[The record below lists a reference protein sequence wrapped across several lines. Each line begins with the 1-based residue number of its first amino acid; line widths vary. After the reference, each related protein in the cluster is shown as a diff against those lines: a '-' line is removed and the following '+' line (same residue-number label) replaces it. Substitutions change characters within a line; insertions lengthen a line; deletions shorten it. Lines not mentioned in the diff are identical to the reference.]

1 MFTGPWRGHRPA
13 DGRALGPKARGLD
26 ILRSTPAP
34 EIGVRKLQRAAVA
47 AALAAAGLGVAGAAA
62 NAATAAP
69 GHRAQAATAS
79 WSGAGSVRANERVV
93 EAFLQDVINEHHGD
107 HAANYLN
114 PDMQWSGGT
123 VGTVTGSANVAGLF
137 AGVVAAFPDAHITI
151 DDIFGQRDQVVV
163 RVVVSGTQQG
173 AILGIPASGRHV
185 QWDGVDV
192 YRLSHGKIS
201 NIWAGDDWTAILN
214 DTGTYKAPWIP

>member
-1 MFTGPWRGHRPA
+1 M
-13 DGRALGPKARGLD
+13 
-26 ILRSTPAP
+26 
-34 EIGVRKLQRAAVA
+34 RKFQS
-47 AALAAAGLGVAGAAA
+47 AALAAVLTAAA
-62 NAATAAP
+62 ALGLAAA
-69 GHRAQAATAS
+69 GATAS
-79 WSGAGSVRANERVV
+79 ATTGAAGHTTRPAKASPGVGVAANEREVR
-93 EAFLQDVINEHHGD
+93 AFLRDVIDEHHGD
-107 HAANYLN
+107 HAGRYLTR
-114 PDMQWSGGT
+114 DMQWHGGT
-123 VGTVTGSANVAGLF
+123 VGTVKGRKDVAGLF
-137 AGVVAAFPDAHITI
+137 ADVVASLPNAHASIK
-151 DDIFGQRDQVVV
+151 DIFGQGDQVVV

>member
-1 MFTGPWRGHRPA
+1 M
-13 DGRALGPKARGLD
+13 
-26 ILRSTPAP
+26 
-34 EIGVRKLQRAAVA
+34 RKLQRVAVA
-47 AALAAAGLGVAGAAA
+47 VAITAAGLGVAGAAA
-62 NAATAAP
+62 NATTAAP
-69 GHRAQAATAS
+69 GHPAQAATAQRGG
-79 WSGAGSVRANERVV
+79 GASVQANERVV

-114 PDMQWSGGT
+114 PAMQWSGGT
-123 VGTVTGSANVAGLF
+123 VGTITGSANVAGLF

-151 DDIFGQRDQVVV
+151 DDIFGQGDQVVV
-163 RVVVSGTQQG
+163 RVVVSGTQEG

-201 NIWAGDDWTAILN
+201 NIWAGDDWSAIFY
-214 DTGTYKAPWIP
+214 DTGTYKAPWIH

>member
-1 MFTGPWRGHRPA
+1 M
-13 DGRALGPKARGLD
+13 
-26 ILRSTPAP
+26 
-34 EIGVRKLQRAAVA
+34 RKLQRAAVA
-47 AALAAAGLGVAGAAA
+47 AALAAAGLGVAAAAA
-62 NAATAAP
+62 NAATA
-69 GHRAQAATAS
+69 S
-79 WSGAGSVRANERVV
+79 WGGAGSVRANERVV

-107 HAANYLN
+107 HAAGYLN
-114 PDMQWSGGT
+114 PGMQWSGGT

-151 DDIFGQRDQVVV
+151 NDIFGQGDQVVV
-163 RVVVSGTQQG
+163 RVVVSGTQEG

>member
-1 MFTGPWRGHRPA
+1 M
-13 DGRALGPKARGLD
+13 
-26 ILRSTPAP
+26 
-34 EIGVRKLQRAAVA
+34 RKLQRAALA
-47 AALAAAGLGVAGAAA
+47 AALAAAGLGGAAAA

-69 GHRAQAATAS
+69 EHRTQAATA
-79 WSGAGSVRANERVV
+79 WDSGASVRANERVV
-93 EAFLQDVINEHHGD
+93 KAFLQDVINEHNGD

-123 VGTVTGSANVAGLF
+123 VGTVTGKANVAGLF
-137 AGVVAAFPDAHITI
+137 AGVVAAFPDAHVTI

-163 RVVVSGTQQG
+163 RVVVSGTQEG

-214 DTGTYKAPWIP
+214 DTGTFKAPWIP

>member
-1 MFTGPWRGHRPA
+1 MG
-13 DGRALGPKARGLD
+13 
-26 ILRSTPAP
+26 
-34 EIGVRKLQRAAVA
+34 KLQRIALG
-47 AALAAAGLGVAGAAA
+47 AALTATAAAGLGVAGAAA
-62 NAATAAP
+62 NAAAPAP
-69 GHRAQAATAS
+69 GHGTQEAAVAS
-79 WSGAGSVRANERVV
+79 DHGASVKANERVV

-107 HAANYLN
+107 HAARYLN

-123 VGTVTGSANVAGLF
+123 VGTVTGRADVAGLF
-137 AGVVAAFPDAHITI
+137 ASVVAAFADAHITI
-151 DDIFGQRDQVVV
+151 DDIFGQGDQVVV

-214 DTGTYKAPWIP
+214 DTGTFKTPWIR

>member
-1 MFTGPWRGHRPA
+1 M
-13 DGRALGPKARGLD
+13 
-26 ILRSTPAP
+26 
-34 EIGVRKLQRAAVA
+34 RKLQRAAVT
-47 AALAAAGLGVAGAAA
+47 AALIAAGLGVAGAAA
-62 NAATAAP
+62 NATTAAP
-69 GHRAQAATAS
+69 GHSSQAATVS
-79 WSGAGSVRANERVV
+79 WSAGSVRANERVV
-93 EAFLQDVINEHHGD
+93 EAFLQDVINEHHGN

-114 PDMQWSGGT
+114 RGMQWSGGT
-123 VGTVTGSANVAGLF
+123 VGTITGRANVAGLF

-151 DDIFGQRDQVVV
+151 DDIFGQADQVVV
-163 RVVVSGTQQG
+163 RVVVSGTQEG

-192 YRLSHGKIS
+192 YRLSDGKIS

>member
-1 MFTGPWRGHRPA
+1 M
-13 DGRALGPKARGLD
+13 
-26 ILRSTPAP
+26 
-34 EIGVRKLQRAAVA
+34 RKLQRAA
-47 AALAAAGLGVAGAAA
+47 LAAASLGVAAAA

-69 GHRAQAATAS
+69 AHPTQAATATRG
-79 WSGAGSVRANERVV
+79 GAGSVRANERVV

-107 HAANYLN
+107 HAAGYLN
-114 PDMQWSGGT
+114 PGMQWSGGT
-123 VGTVTGSANVAGLF
+123 VGTITGSANVAGLF

-151 DDIFGQRDQVVV
+151 DDIFGQADQVVV
-163 RVVVSGTQQG
+163 RVVVSGTQEG
-173 AILGIPASGRHV
+173 PILGIPASGRHV

>member
-1 MFTGPWRGHRPA
+1 M
-13 DGRALGPKARGLD
+13 
-26 ILRSTPAP
+26 
-34 EIGVRKLQRAAVA
+34 RKLQRVAVA
-47 AALAAAGLGVAGAAA
+47 AALAAAGLGVAGAA
-62 NAATAAP
+62 NAAKAAPSSAPPTTAPPPAP
-69 GHRAQAATAS
+69 GHPAQAATAS
-79 WSGAGSVRANERVV
+79 WDGGASVGANERVV

-107 HAANYLN
+107 HAAAYLN
-114 PDMQWSGGT
+114 PAMQWSGGT
-123 VGTVTGSANVAGLF
+123 VGTVTGRANVAGLF
-137 AGVVAAFPDAHITI
+137 ASVVAAFPDAHITI
-151 DDIFGQRDQVVV
+151 DDIFGQGDQVVV

-214 DTGTYKAPWIP
+214 DTGTYTAPWIS

>member
-1 MFTGPWRGHRPA
+1 MKE
-13 DGRALGPKARGLD
+13 L
-26 ILRSTPAP
+26 
-34 EIGVRKLQRAAVA
+34 VMRKLQSVAAA
-47 AALAAAGLGVAGAAA
+47 AALAAASLGVATAA

-69 GHRAQAATAS
+69 GNRAQAATAS
-79 WSGAGSVRANERVV
+79 WGGDGGVRANERVV

-107 HAANYLN
+107 HAASYLN
-114 PDMQWSGGT
+114 PGMQWSGGT

-151 DDIFGQRDQVVV
+151 DDIFGQGDQVVV

-185 QWDGVDV
+185 QWDGVDI

>member
-1 MFTGPWRGHRPA
+1 MKE
-13 DGRALGPKARGLD
+13 L
-26 ILRSTPAP
+26 
-34 EIGVRKLQRAAVA
+34 VMRKLQSVAAA
-47 AALAAAGLGVAGAAA
+47 AALAAASLGVATAA

-69 GHRAQAATAS
+69 GNRAQAATAS
-79 WSGAGSVRANERVV
+79 WGGAGGVRANERVV

-107 HAANYLN
+107 HAAGYLN
-114 PDMQWSGGT
+114 PGMQWSGGT

-151 DDIFGQRDQVVV
+151 DDIFGQGDQVVV

>member
-1 MFTGPWRGHRPA
+1 M
-13 DGRALGPKARGLD
+13 
-26 ILRSTPAP
+26 
-34 EIGVRKLQRAAVA
+34 RKLQRVAVA

-69 GHRAQAATAS
+69 GHSAQAAAS
-79 WSGAGSVRANERVV
+79 RDGGASVKANERVV

-107 HAANYLN
+107 HAASYLN
-114 PDMQWSGGT
+114 PGMQWYGGT

-137 AGVVAAFPDAHITI
+137 ASVVAAFPDAHITI
-151 DDIFGQRDQVVV
+151 DDIFGQGDQVVV

-214 DTGTYKAPWIP
+214 DTGTYKAPWIS